1 MIVLCFELEKK
12 GEKMKYVYFKPELRN
27 LSQGERI
34 AFVRQFRGFTQDNIS
49 EKLGI
54 TGENKRRTMTRY
66 ERGERNPKSDRLLEL
81 SKILNANVNCT
92 REYDLAKTEDIIYF
106 LLWLEEIYPKV
117 NIDFCISKYFRD
129 SRDNMLLKF
138 KEEWDYMR
146 NLRETR
152 EISYEKY
159 VEWKL
164 NYEVKEG

>member
-1 MIVLCFELEKK
+1 
-12 GEKMKYVYFKPELRN
+12 MKYVYFKPELRN

-34 AFVRQFRGFTQDNIS
+34 AFVRQFRRLTQDNVS

-66 ERGERNPKSDRLLEL
+66 ERGERSPKSDRLLEL
-81 SKILNANVNCT
+81 SKILNVNVNCI
-92 REYDLAKTEDIIYF
+92 REYDFAKTEDIIYF
-106 LLWLEEIYPKV
+106 LLWLEEIYPKM

-138 KEEWDYMR
+138 KEEWDYIR

>member
-1 MIVLCFELEKK
+1 
-12 GEKMKYVYFKPELRN
+12 MKYVYLKPELKN
-27 LSQGERI
+27 LSQAKRI
-34 AFVRQFRGFTQDNIS
+34 AFVRQFRGITQDVVA
-49 EKLGI
+49 EKLGL
-54 TGENKRRTMTRY
+54 TGEAKRRTMTRY
-66 ERGERNPKSDRLLEL
+66 EGGKRGPSPKRLKEIAN
-81 SKILNANVNCT
+81 ILNVNVNCI
-92 REYDLAKTEDIIYF
+92 RKYDFTKTEDIIYF
-106 LLWLEEIYPKV
+106 LLWLEEIYPRM
-117 NIDFCISKYFRD
+117 NIDFCISEYFRD

>member
-1 MIVLCFELEKK
+1 
-12 GEKMKYVYFKPELRN
+12 MKYVYFKPELRN

-34 AFVRQFRGFTQDNIS
+34 AFVRQFRRLTQDNVS

-54 TGENKRRTMTRY
+54 TGENKRRTMARY
-66 ERGERNPKSDRLLEL
+66 ERGERSPKSDRLLAL
-81 SKILNANVNCT
+81 SKILNVNINCI
-92 REYDLAKTEDIIYF
+92 REYDFTKTEDIIYF
-106 LLWLEEIYPKV
+106 LLWLEEIYPKM

-138 KEEWDYMR
+138 KEEWEYMR
-146 NLRETR
+146 NLREKR

>member
-1 MIVLCFELEKK
+1 
-12 GEKMKYVYFKPELRN
+12 MKYVYFKPELRN
-27 LSQGERI
+27 ISQGERI

-49 EKLGI
+49 KKLGI

-66 ERGERNPKSDRLLEL
+66 ERGERSPKSDRLLEL
-81 SKILNANVNCT
+81 SKILNVNVNCI
-92 REYDLAKTEDIIYF
+92 REYDFAKTEDIIYF
-106 LLWLEEIYPKV
+106 LLWLEEIYPKM

>member
-1 MIVLCFELEKK
+1 
-12 GEKMKYVYFKPELRN
+12 MKYVYFKPELRN

-66 ERGERNPKSDRLLEL
+66 ERGERSPKSDRLLEI
-81 SKILNANVNCT
+81 SKILNVNVNCI
-92 REYDLAKTEDIIYF
+92 REYDFAKTENIIYF

-129 SRDNMLLKF
+129 SRDNMPLKF
-138 KEEWDYMR
+138 KEEWEYMR
-146 NLRETR
+146 NLREKR

>member
-1 MIVLCFELEKK
+1 
-12 GEKMKYVYFKPELRN
+12 MKYTYLKPELKN

-34 AFVRQFRGFTQDNIS
+34 AFARQFRGLTQDNVA
-49 EKLGI
+49 EELGL
-54 TGENKRRTMTRY
+54 TGENKRRAMTRY
-66 ERGERNPKSDRLLEL
+66 EKGKRSPKKDRLLEL
-81 SKILNANVNCT
+81 ANIINVNVNCI
-92 REYDLAKTEDIIYF
+92 REYDFTKTEDIIYF
-106 LLWLEEIYPKV
+106 LLWLEEIYPKM

>member
-1 MIVLCFELEKK
+1 
-12 GEKMKYVYFKPELRN
+12 MKYTYLKPELKN

-34 AFVRQFRGFTQDNIS
+34 AFVRQFRGLTQDNVA
-49 EKLGI
+49 EKLGL
-54 TGENKRRTMTRY
+54 TGVNKRRAMTRY
-66 ERGERNPKSDRLLEL
+66 EKGKMSPKKDRLSEL
-81 SKILNANVNCT
+81 ANIINVNVNCI
-92 REYDLAKTEDIIYF
+92 REYDFTKTEDVIYF
-106 LLWLEEIYPKV
+106 LLWLEELYPKM

>member
-1 MIVLCFELEKK
+1 
-12 GEKMKYVYFKPELRN
+12 MKYVYFKPELRN

-34 AFVRQFRGFTQDNIS
+34 AFVRQFRRLTQDNVS

-66 ERGERNPKSDRLLEL
+66 ERGERSPKSDRLLEL
-81 SKILNANVNCT
+81 SKILNVNINCI
-92 REYDLAKTEDIIYF
+92 RQYDFTKTEDIIYF
-106 LLWLEEIYPKV
+106 LLWLEEIYPKM

-129 SRDNMLLKF
+129 TRDNMLLKCI
-138 KEEWDYMR
+138 EEWNYMR